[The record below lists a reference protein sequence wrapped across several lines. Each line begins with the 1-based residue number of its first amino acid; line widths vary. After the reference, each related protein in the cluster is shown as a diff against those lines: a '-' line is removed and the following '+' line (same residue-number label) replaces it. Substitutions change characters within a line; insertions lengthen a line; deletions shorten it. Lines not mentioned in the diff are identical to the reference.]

1 MCITTV
7 VPAGAAGTTAN
18 PAGIAIAMIIYFVA
32 MIMIGIY
39 GYTRSKSLDDYM
51 LGGRDLPPFVAALSA
66 GAADMSGWLMMGL
79 PGAMYLSGIFNGW
92 IAIGLTVGAWINW
105 LVTAPRLRA
114 YTEVAGDSITVP
126 SFFSNRTHDNSKI
139 IRYVAGIIIVVFFT
153 LYVSSGMVAGGT
165 FFKSTFGWDY
175 HVGMVFVAGIVI
187 LYTLVGGFLAVS
199 WTDMVQGLIMMVALV
214 AVPIMG
220 LVVIGGF
227 GGVAEGLSAT
237 GDNSLLNPL
246 GTGLDAVGW
255 MDWISNVAWG
265 FGYFGMP
272 HIIVRFMALRSP
284 RQATPA
290 RRFWLGWMVFCLVG
304 TGMTAIIGRAM
315 SEKGTIPDLLPKEGV
330 AGNPQETVFLVM
342 GTTLF
347 PAIMAG
353 FMLAAILAAIMSTV
367 SSQLLVTSSAM
378 VEDIYHGAT
387 KKELSDNKG
396 VLLGRITVLLVSVVA
411 ALLAIDPSN
420 SVLGLVSFAW
430 AGFGAAFGPIVILSL
445 YWKKLT
451 WQGAASGMVMGA
463 VVAVLWNK
471 AFNNG
476 DASWIVYTHLYEIVP
491 GFLLCLLVAWL
502 VSKATW
508 RDDPQILEEFE
519 RAVAIAK
526 GQPDPKGLIKT
537 LEEKQSQSVAEKKN
551 S

>member
-1 MCITTV
+1 MSIAALIPTM
-7 VPAGAAGTTAN
+7 GASDASQHSG
-18 PAGIAIAMIIYFVA
+18 GIAIAMIIYFVA

-79 PGAMYLSGIFNGW
+79 PGAMYLAGIFNGW
-92 IAIGLTVGAWINW
+92 IAVGLTVGAWINW
-105 LVTAPRLRA
+105 FVTAPRLRA

-139 IRYVAGIIIVVFFT
+139 IRYFAGAIIVIFFT

-165 FFKSTFGWDY
+165 FFQSTFGWDY
-175 HVGMVFVAGIVI
+175 KVGMVFVAGIVI

-199 WTDMVQGLIMMVALV
+199 WTDMVQGVIMMLALI
-214 AVPIMG
+214 AVPIVG
-220 LVVIGGF
+220 LVAIGGF
-227 GGVAEGLSAT
+227 GGVAEGLAAT
-237 GDNSLLNPL
+237 GDNSLLHPL
-246 GTGLDAVGW
+246 GKGLDTIGW
-255 MDWISNVAWG
+255 MDLISNIAWG
-265 FGYFGMP
+265 LGYFGMP

-284 RQATPA
+284 KQATPA
-290 RRFWLGWMVFCLVG
+290 RRFWLGWMIFCLLG
-304 TGMTAIIGRAM
+304 TGLTALIGRAM
-315 SEKGTIPDLLPKEGV
+315 SEKGTIPSLLPGDGV
-330 AGNPQETVFLVM
+330 EGNPQETVFLVM

-347 PAIMAG
+347 PAVLAG

-387 KKELSDNKG
+387 KKELSDTKG
-396 VLLGRITVLLVSVVA
+396 VLLGRITVFLVSVAA
-411 ALLAIDPSN
+411 ALLAWDPSN

-445 YWKKLT
+445 YWKRLT
-451 WQGAASGMVMGA
+451 WQGAASGMVVGA

-476 DASWIVYTHLYEIVP
+476 DASWIAYTHLYEIVP
-491 GFLLCLLVAWL
+491 GFLMCLLVAWL

-508 RDDPQILEEFE
+508 NDDPEMIEEFE

-526 GQPDPKGLIKT
+526 GEPDPKGIIKT
-537 LEEKQSQSVAEKKN
+537 FEERMDETSAAKSE
-551 S
+551 